1 MGDRSLLLEAAIFVV
16 FSAVVEPSPTPYS
29 SANCLS
35 KFPSRRPKLHGNR
48 RSILKSGYRQYR
60 GLPELI
66 IKLDLLSNLQ
76 TLNAIEKVTS

>member
-1 MGDRSLLLEAAIFVV
+1 MGDSTLPLEAAIFVV
-16 FSAVVEPSPTPYS
+16 FSAVVVPSPTPYS
-29 SANCLS
+29 LANCLS